1 VRKPRLTFD
10 GGPPM
15 MAMTLVIS
23 GPTLPATAGKS
34 KMMHRVD
41 SSCGKAVRAFGLGWL
56 AVTFTVAL
64 AGCSGSSSSS
74 STTTITQPGNP
85 VGSNLT
91 QVSSDSFTVGP
102 GQHATEV
109 EPHMLANG
117 NTLVAAFQTGRI
129 GPSNGGAGSTAIGW
143 ATSTNGGTT
152 WTHGFLPGLTTGEG
166 SGPYDAAS
174 DPAVAY
180 DAKHGVWMIA
190 SLPIS
195 NTSQTPAVA
204 VSRSMDGMTWQNPV
218 SVDPTSPNS
227 DKNWIVCDSWAS
239 SPYYGNCYLEWD
251 EPPNDKILMST
262 SSDGGL
268 TWGAATATANLAE
281 GIGGQP
287 LVQPN
292 GTVIVP
298 TEAFVTV
305 GSNPTT
311 VLSAFVSSNGGMS
324 WNAPG
329 IISNIQVHSDAGGI
343 RSGPLPSAAVDGA
356 GMVWVVW
363 EDCRFRTNC
372 SSNDLVYSTSND
384 GMNWSAVTRVPIDVT
399 TSTVNHFIPG
409 IGIDPSTSGVG
420 AHVALH
426 YYYYPQSNCTVT
438 TCQLLV
444 GYISS
449 ANGGSTWNAP
459 VALSGAMLLSWLP
472 NSQNGLMVGD
482 YVATVF
488 TNGVPH
494 GVFAVAQASSGGTYS
509 EAIYTGQG
517 LTVAAAGPQ
526 LSSAGDKPLHK
537 LSDTIEQ
544 EHPEKGVIPPSRR
557 NRQRRVK

>member
-1 VRKPRLTFD
+1 
-10 GGPPM
+10 
-15 MAMTLVIS
+15 
-23 GPTLPATAGKS
+23 
-34 KMMHRVD
+34 
-41 SSCGKAVRAFGLGWL
+41 
-56 AVTFTVAL
+56 
-64 AGCSGSSSSS
+64 
-74 STTTITQPGNP
+74 
-85 VGSNLT
+85 VGANLT
-91 QVSSDSFTVGP
+91 QVSSDPFTVAP

-129 GPSNGGAGSTAIGW
+129 APGGATDIGW

-195 NTSQTPAVA
+195 DTSQTPAVV
-204 VSRSMDGMTWQNPV
+204 VSRSNDGMTWQNPV
-218 SVDPTSPNS
+218 SADPTSSSS
-227 DKNWIVCDSWAS
+227 DKNWIVCDSWVS

-251 EPPNDKILMST
+251 EPTNHEILMSPST
-262 SSDGGL
+262 DGGL
-268 TWGAATATANLAE
+268 TWGLATPTANLAQ

-292 GTVIVP
+292 GTVVVP
-298 TEAFVTV
+298 IETFVAV
-305 GSNPTT
+305 GNSVMTYM
-311 VLSAFVSSNGGMS
+311 SAFVSSNGGLS
-324 WNAPG
+324 WTAPAT
-329 IISNIQVHSDAGGI
+329 ITIVQIHTDAGGI

-356 GMVWVVW
+356 GTVWVVW
-363 EDCRFRTNC
+363 EDCRFRANC
-372 SSNDLVYSTSND
+372 STNDLVYSTSTD
-384 GMNWSAVTRVPIDVT
+384 GVNWSEVTRIPIDAT
-399 TSTVNHFIPG
+399 ASTVDHFIPG
-409 IGIDPSTSGVG
+409 IGIDPATSGAG
-420 AHVALH
+420 SHVALH
-426 YYYYPQSNCTVT
+426 YYYYSQSNCTLA
-438 TCQLLV
+438 TCRLLV

-459 VALSGAMLLSWLP
+459 VALSGPMELGWLP
-472 NSQNGLMVGD
+472 NSQNGRMVGD
-482 YVATVF
+482 YVATAF

-494 GVFAVAQASSGGTYS
+494 GVFAVASATSGTTFS

-517 LTVAAAGPQ
+517 LSGTAAGRQ

-537 LSDTIEQ
+537 LSDKIEQ
-544 EHPEKGVIPPSRR
+544 EQPEKGVIPPSRR
-557 NRQRRVK
+557 SRKRSAK